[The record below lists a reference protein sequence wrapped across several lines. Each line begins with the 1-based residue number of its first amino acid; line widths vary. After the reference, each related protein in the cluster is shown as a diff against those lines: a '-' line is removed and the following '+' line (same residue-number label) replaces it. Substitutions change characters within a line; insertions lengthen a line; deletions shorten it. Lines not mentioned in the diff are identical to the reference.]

1 MSPEGNMCLYRA
13 LGRILQELEHEHGEM
28 DEYRFK
34 DVMLDWCDK
43 HLVELAGTLGM
54 YPSRLTDALQ
64 RLRPEGVMGDETLV
78 AAVAMKY
85 NVRILVLH
93 RDTQQAWALV

>member
-1 MSPEGNMCLYRA
+1 MCLYRA

-28 DEYRFK
+28 DGYRFK
-34 DVMLDWCDK
+34 DMMLDWCDK

-54 YPSRLTDALQ
+54 YPSRLTEAIQ
-64 RLRPEGVMGDETLV
+64 RLRPEGVMGDETIV

-85 NVRILVLH
+85 N
-93 RDTQQAWALV
+93 